1 MLFATTRGAGHVG
14 PLVPFAHACVRAGHD
29 VAVRRRRPPPRR
41 SCAGPGFSHL
51 VVGEP
56 PDRAAAWAPV
66 FSRDEAPGRRPT

>member
-29 VAVRRRRPPPRR
+29 VAFAAPPAPRR
-41 SCAGPGFSHL
+41 SCAGGLPHL
-51 VVGEP
+51 AVGES

-66 FSRDEAPGRRPT
+66 FSRDEAPGAAD